1 MKCIFTTRVWC
12 VSPDREERAK
22 ENRRRRPPNNKFS
35 ARLLLLF
42 FFCSRGR
49 VVGKWITAARTY
61 PIGMLTHPLK
71 PLPAIRGGLSG
82 HENMAATD
90 TRKQTTLRCITFPS
104 ASLYI
109 SAAQSVD
116 TLAKRR
122 KHTHAPTHTHK
133 QQFKDFQSSVG
144 ASSPHKSDPLRL
156 IDGSVRATRRT
167 KKKPSKMVTH
177 KHATVPPHPPL
188 SHGAIVCLP
197 RLMSRPTTG
206 WVLKVAREGCAVIK
220 QIHRHVPYAAVHCF
234 PASQWSTGA
243 VLAALS
249 VSIFMSASAWCL
261 YALVGPFWPG
271 SRQNKGPLK

>member
-1 MKCIFTTRVWC
+1 M
-12 VSPDREERAK
+12 
-22 ENRRRRPPNNKFS
+22 
-35 ARLLLLF
+35 
-42 FFCSRGR
+42 
-49 VVGKWITAARTY
+49 VGKWIIAARTY

-122 KHTHAPTHTHK
+122 KHTHAPTHT
-133 QQFKDFQSSVG
+133 QATVQGF
-144 ASSPHKSDPLRL
+144 P
-156 IDGSVRATRRT
+156 IIGSEHRRHT
-167 KKKPSKMVTH
+167 NRIRYDSLTDLCGQRDEPKKTSKMVTH
-177 KHATVPPHPPL
+177 KHATVPPHPPP

-220 QIHRHVPYAAVHCF
+220 QIHCHVPYAAVHCF

-249 VSIFMSASAWCL
+249 VSIFMSTSAWCL